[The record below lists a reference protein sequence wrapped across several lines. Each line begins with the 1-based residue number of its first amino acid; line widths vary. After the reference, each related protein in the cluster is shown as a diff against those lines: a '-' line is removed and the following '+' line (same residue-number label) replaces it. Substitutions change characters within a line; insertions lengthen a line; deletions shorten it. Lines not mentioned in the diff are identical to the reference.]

1 MLELLKHIKI
11 LLNVVIIFA
20 YELLLYFMFRNYN
33 NFIYRITHRLSC
45 INMLYVKFFQAI
57 ASNNNLIDEK
67 TNVELLKFTDK
78 VPWSHNDI
86 RIEEL
91 NDICS
96 KYELVLNG
104 KPEEP
109 INSGMISLVYKG
121 IRKSDNSQVIIK
133 MRRNNIVNRL
143 NDAIENLKY
152 VIYLLSFIPSIH
164 KYHITEIIDKN
175 VEIIRHQTNFN
186 EEIMNIIEVRNNCKM
201 LKYVKIPLVFGE
213 VTKYNPNFILME
225 YIDGMKMNQ
234 IDKQDYYNF
243 AKQVLKFTLVTSIV
257 HGVAHGDLH
266 SGNILFIKDETD
278 DKYPFKIGVVDF
290 GIIYRMEASYKIM
303 LFEFFTN
310 VLKIPVKDTVTNLF
324 NSNIIEPVGIIHQI
338 PKKHYESIINI
349 GIEVLGEAINNVK
362 KTNQMQIYL
371 FLSKLKDFLND
382 SELKK
387 YGIRPNEN
395 LLKSLFAMS
404 MGHGVTLTLCED
416 NIIELFNTV
425 VDELFHINMLME

>member
-1 MLELLKHIKI
+1 
-11 LLNVVIIFA
+11 
-20 YELLLYFMFRNYN
+20 
-33 NFIYRITHRLSC
+33 
-45 INMLYVKFFQAI
+45 
-57 ASNNNLIDEK
+57 
-67 TNVELLKFTDK
+67 
-78 VPWSHNDI
+78 
-86 RIEEL
+86 
-91 NDICS
+91 
-96 KYELVLNG
+96 
-104 KPEEP
+104 
-109 INSGMISLVYKG
+109 
-121 IRKSDNSQVIIK
+121 
-133 MRRNNIVNRL
+133 
-143 NDAIENLKY
+143 
-152 VIYLLSFIPSIH
+152 
-164 KYHITEIIDKN
+164 
-175 VEIIRHQTNFN
+175 
-186 EEIMNIIEVRNNCKM
+186 
-201 LKYVKIPLVFGE
+201 
-213 VTKYNPNFILME
+213 
-225 YIDGMKMNQ
+225 
-234 IDKQDYYNF
+234 
-243 AKQVLKFTLVTSIV
+243 
-257 HGVAHGDLH
+257 
-266 SGNILFIKDETD
+266 
-278 DKYPFKIGVVDF
+278 
-290 GIIYRMEASYKIM
+290 MEASYKIM